1 MALDEFKSS
10 SSLSPDLTMY
20 LRRLIGLFIVQGGK

>member
-10 SSLSPDLTMY
+10 SLSPDLTMC
-20 LRRLIGLFIVQGGK
+20 LRRSTGRFIVQGGK